1 MQQITDN
8 EQVSRI
14 REVLKQYQKMGL
26 VVIPCEE
33 KKPRIPDWP
42 KRNMPPTD
50 LEIEDWLQK
59 WPNMNIGLV
68 LGTGSRIIGID
79 IDGSL
84 ALEMLQELCNGD
96 IPETWMFKTPGNVVG
111 RRLLFKR
118 GHGDRFVV
126 PRSKLCYAP

>member
-14 REVLKQYQKMGL
+14 RDVLKQYQKMGL

-50 LEIEDWLQK
+50 SEIED
-59 WPNMNIGLV
+59 
-68 LGTGSRIIGID
+68 
-79 IDGSL
+79 
-84 ALEMLQELCNGD
+84 
-96 IPETWMFKTPGNVVG
+96 
-111 RRLLFKR
+111 
-118 GHGDRFVV
+118 
-126 PRSKLCYAP
+126 